1 MPFQPGH
8 KFSVGGRKERPFSE
22 ALRIEIAAAGANQ
35 RILRA
40 IARNLLDL
48 AKQPE
53 QAALPAIREIANRL
67 DGKPKQES
75 EFTMRSAIARELT
88 DDDLA
93 AIAVGAGG
101 DQVEPGTEPD
111 PTKH

>member
-8 KFSVGGRKERPFSE
+8 KYSVGGRKERPFSD
-22 ALRIEIAAAGANQ
+22 ALRIEIAAAGADQ
-35 RILRA
+35 RVLRA

-53 QAALPAIREIANRL
+53 QAALPAIREIADRL
-67 DGKPKQES
+67 DGKPKHES
-75 EFTMRSAIARELT
+75 EVTLRQAIARELT

-93 AIAVGAGG
+93 AIAVGSG
-101 DQVEPGTEPD
+101 DQVEPGSEPD